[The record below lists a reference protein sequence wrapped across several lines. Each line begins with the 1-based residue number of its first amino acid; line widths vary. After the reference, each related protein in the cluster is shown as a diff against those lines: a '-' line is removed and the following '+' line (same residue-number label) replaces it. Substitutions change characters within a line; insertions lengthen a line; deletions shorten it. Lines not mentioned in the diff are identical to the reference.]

1 MCYSVDKSA
10 GPREVAVM
18 GQVAALYSGRN
29 PKVRLYVFYCNKI
42 LIFIHFFAVT
52 GILV

>member
-29 PKVRLYVFYCNKI
+29 PKVRLYIWSQTENI
-42 LIFIHFFAVT
+42 TNNLRLELHI
-52 GILV
+52 

>member
-1 MCYSVDKSA
+1 MYTAYVYKSV

-29 PKVRLYVFYCNKI
+29 PKVRLYMYIVTFYSYSAKKNC
-42 LIFIHFFAVT
+42 
-52 GILV
+52 

>member
-18 GQVAALYSGRN
+18 GQVAALDSGRN
-29 PKVRLYVFYCNKI
+29 PEVRLYLMFF
-42 LIFIHFFAVT
+42 LIFDSGFDF
-52 GILV
+52 